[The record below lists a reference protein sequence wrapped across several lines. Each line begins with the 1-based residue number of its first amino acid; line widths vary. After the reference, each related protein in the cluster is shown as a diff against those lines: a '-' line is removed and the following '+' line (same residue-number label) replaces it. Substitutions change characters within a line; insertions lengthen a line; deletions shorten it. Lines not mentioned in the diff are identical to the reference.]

1 MEEAFPLI
9 EGRAATEADVQSG
22 VAIFSVRDH
31 RSEPYFLGHNLPIEA
46 EIVKAD
52 SADAWPVGQRVKIVQ
67 AEITD
72 GKHVTL
78 GVLCGDKEGVVAL
91 EDVKLLE

>member
-1 MEEAFPLI
+1 MKAPLI
-9 EGRAATEADVQSG
+9 EGRVATEADVQSG
-22 VAIFSVRDH
+22 VAIFSIRDH

-52 SADAWPVGQRVKIVQ
+52 VDNWPVGQRVKIVQ

-72 GKHVTL
+72 GKYVTL
-78 GVLCGDKEGVVAL
+78 GVLCGEEQGVVAL
-91 EDVKLLE
+91 DDVKLLE